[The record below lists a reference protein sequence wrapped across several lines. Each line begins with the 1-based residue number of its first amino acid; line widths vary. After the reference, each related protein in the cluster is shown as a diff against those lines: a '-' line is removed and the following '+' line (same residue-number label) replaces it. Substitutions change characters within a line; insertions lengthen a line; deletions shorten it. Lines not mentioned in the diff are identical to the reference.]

1 MSSTEKTLAD
11 YFLEAINNDY
21 LITVLITSYTKAKI
35 KSRNLPFGVGK
46 TTLAFWLSYFM
57 NGGHKDENVA
67 TSPVWNIVF
76 DQAAYNPHALGK
88 ILVPGSKRKNAVIYE
103 DVQATAPAEQGVPKA
118 IRRLANFL
126 STERP
131 EVACLL
137 MTAPNISMIS
147 SPLRKLVIF
156 EVIVSERGHYEVQKI
171 SYHKNFKDPLHDL
184 ARLEYLE
191 ETVQDEPFD
200 PLPVEV
206 MQRYTKW
213 RVDQKKRLYPSL
225 MAELD
230 AYVKLGNFEQP
241 TLDKTE
247 IEHLLCN
254 ATVVKAGGGFM
265 LRIPDELG
273 KKYHRQHIQV
283 SLSQQET

>member
-1 MSSTEKTLAD
+1 MSGYTEKTLAD
-11 YFLEAINNDY
+11 YFIEAISKDY
-21 LITVLITSYTKAKI
+21 LITVLVTSYTKAKV
-35 KSRNLPFGVGK
+35 KTQNLPFGVGK

-57 NGGHKDENVA
+57 NGKNWDL
-67 TSPVWNIVF
+67 VF
-76 DQAAYNPHALGK
+76 ERCAYNPYGLAKMLK
-88 ILVPGSKRKNAVIYE
+88 PGSERKQAVLYE

-126 STERP
+126 STQRP

-184 ARLEYLE
+184 AKLEYLE
-191 ETVQDEPFD
+191 ETVREEPFD
-200 PLPVEV
+200 PLPPDI

-213 RVDQKKRLYPSL
+213 RVDQKLRLYPAL

-230 AYVKLGNFEQP
+230 SYVKLGDFEQQALDSQELQ
-241 TLDKTE
+241 TL
-247 IEHLLCN
+247 LSCRG
-254 ATVVKAGGGFM
+254 TVVKSAGGFA

-273 KKYHRQHIQV
+273 RKLHRQHIEV
-283 SLSQQET
+283 SITPKA